1 MKYNTLNYFIQNHLF
16 NNSVNFK
23 NLNHVIIDNK
33 NRLIFNR
40 IPKNANTYVCNII
53 FSELGHVSIRDGKST
68 KKHGPNFRNTL
79 LLKDIKNFKRLLVIR
94 DPATRVL
101 SAFLDKFRKQ
111 KYRREYGEFS
121 LDLAGFATFLD
132 WLADE
137 GLPRNRH
144 WDLQKNVIAFNL
156 NFFTDIIRMEE
167 MDSLHT
173 YLRRLGYPIEHLSI
187 NKIYD
192 KSNRHKTGS
201 SKQHYILQDVYIYQ
215 KIREIYAEDYEYLK
229 NYYE

>member
-1 MKYNTLNYFIQNHLF
+1 MKFNNLNYFVQSYLF
-16 NNSVNFK
+16 NNRINYN
-23 NLNHVIIDNK
+23 NLNHVVIDRK

-53 FSELGHVSIRDGKST
+53 FNQLGHVSVKEGKST

-79 LLKDIKNFKRLLVIR
+79 LLHDIKDFRRLLVVR

-111 KYRREYGEFS
+111 KYLQEYGKFS
-121 LDLAGFATFLD
+121 LDFNGFSIFLD
-132 WLADE
+132 WLASD

-144 WDLQKNVIAFNL
+144 WDLQKNVIAFDFD
-156 NFFTDIIRMEE
+156 FFTDVIPMEE
-167 MDSLHT
+167 MDRLHT
-173 YLRRLGYPIEHLSI
+173 YLSQLGYPIEHLNI

-192 KSNRHKTGS
+192 NSNSHKTNS
-201 SKQHYILQDVYIYQ
+201 SERHDILRDVYINN
-215 KIREIYAEDYEYLK
+215 KIREIYSEDYDLLRGF
-229 NYYE
+229 YE